1 MCFFGRSPDHEHVST
16 KVQFG
21 FFQLRNTLHMNAA
34 DAGAMV
40 SEMIPDFQSK
50 GRFRALGINHLWLN
64 RFPGKL
70 EEGETGEAWNP

>member
-1 MCFFGRSPDHEHVST
+1 MCIFGRSPDDEHVSG
-16 KVQFG
+16 QFHFG
-21 FFQLRNTLHMNAA
+21 FFQLRNTLHMNPA

-40 SEMIPDFQSK
+40 SEMIPDFQST
-50 GRFRALGINHLWLN
+50 GRFKSRINHLRLI